1 MRAIVYTA
9 PLELQELEVA
19 EPQPGDDEVVVEVG
33 AVGICG
39 SELEGF
45 ASQSPFRVPPL
56 IMGHEFVGRLDDGS
70 RVVVNPVVS
79 CHRCDLCLRGFA
91 NLCRKRSIIG
101 IHRSGGF
108 AQRVAVPAENC
119 YLLPEE
125 VPMLAGAIVEPLANA
140 IHALRLAQQNEPHP
154 LRVGVIGGGT
164 LGFLTAL
171 VARERGV
178 PFVALADLSE
188 ERQALAVGT
197 GASVIGDHLNGEFDV
212 VFDAV
217 GTADTRRASL
227 ERLRPGGT
235 AVWIGLHGPDP
246 GFDGLALI
254 RHEYRVLGTFC
265 YQDQDYRA
273 AILQAAKLDLDW
285 IRTFPLSAG
294 VDVFQQLVA
303 GDVSSVKTV
312 LLPNGN
318 DAGDHSSTATD
329 GTMVQK

>member
-19 EPQPGDDEVVVEVG
+19 EPEPAAGEVVIEVG

-39 SELEGF
+39 SEIEGF

-79 CHRCDLCLRGFA
+79 CRRCDLCLRGLT
-91 NLCRKRSIIG
+91 NLCRQRSILG
-101 IHRSGGF
+101 IHRPGGF
-108 AQRVAVPAENC
+108 AQRVAVPAVNC
-119 YLLPEE
+119 YALPES
-125 VPMLAGAIVEPLANA
+125 VPTLAGAVIEPLANA
-140 IHALRLAQQNEPHP
+140 VHAFRLAQQHEPFP
-154 LRVGVIGGGT
+154 LRVGVIGAGT
-164 LGFLTAL
+164 LGFLTAV
-171 VARERGV
+171 VARDRGV

-188 ERQALAVGT
+188 ERRSLAAAT
-197 GASVIGDHLNGEFDV
+197 GASAIGEQLDGEFDV

-217 GTADTRRASL
+217 GTPSTRRASL

-246 GFDGLALI
+246 GFDGTSLI
-254 RHEYRVLGTFC
+254 RHEQRVLGTFC
-265 YQDQDYRA
+265 YQDQDYQA
-273 AILQAAKLDLDW
+273 AILQAATLELDW

-303 GDVSSVKTV
+303 GDVSSVKTM
-312 LLPNGN
+312 LLPNG
-318 DAGDHSSTATD
+318 TAPGAD
-329 GTMVQK
+329 GGMVRP